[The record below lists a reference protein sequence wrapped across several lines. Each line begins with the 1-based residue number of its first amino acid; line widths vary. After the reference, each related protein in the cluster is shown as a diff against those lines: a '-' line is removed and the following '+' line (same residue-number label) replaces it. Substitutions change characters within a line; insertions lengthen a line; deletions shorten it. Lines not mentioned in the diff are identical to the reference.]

1 MERCLVLQFGTPEIL
16 FSVGFQRAGEV
27 GGDNGMFAL
36 SGSEWP
42 SATLQQGNSE
52 KNTWLLSQEGNHKK
66 VKFNLRS
73 LFSRKGP
80 GSGPHWRQRH

>member
-1 MERCLVLQFGTPEIL
+1 MFFRFGTPEIL
-16 FSVGFQRAGEV
+16 SSVGLQRAGKV
-27 GGDNGMFAL
+27 GGDSGVFAL

-42 SATLQQGNSE
+42 SEALQQGNSE
-52 KNTWLLSQEGNHKK
+52 KNTWLLNQEGNHEK